1 MFSIYKDME
10 TDSTKTKTQS
20 LKDLFTNIR
29 DTFSRDQIDQI
40 RTNIYKK

>member
-10 TDSTKTKTQS
+10 TDSTKTKIQS
-20 LKDLFTNIR
+20 IKDLFTNIR
-29 DTFSRDQIDQI
+29 DSFSRDQIDQI